1 MENKLYI
8 IIDLD
13 DTETIDCSN
22 NGCIGVF
29 SSKEKALQGFRKYF
43 NYRKST
49 LIYIGYDNYIAVDN
63 VLSTYQLQEFE
74 LDKV

>member
-1 MENKLYI
+1 MENKFYI

-13 DTETIDCSN
+13 DVETIDCSN

-49 LIYIGYDNYIAVDN
+49 LIYIGNDNYIAVDN